1 MTEMHLQN
9 NELNDR
15 KYQSYVKSEKA
26 ERPGTIRQKK
36 KRAKQQQQIWCGGR
50 IRIRNYDLNYFA
62 TISEKNHSLNYFIPL
77 SSR

>member
-36 KRAKQQQQIWCGGR
+36 KKSKTTTANMVWR
-50 IRIRNYDLNYFA
+50 
-62 TISEKNHSLNYFIPL
+62 KNKN
-77 SSR
+77 